1 MNSTDSNSTNSTEE
15 DPTVHIDLNEEEAPP
30 STDAEKDT
38 TDAAETAE
46 AGAEEDVPSA
56 GEDEL

>member
-15 DPTVHIDLNEEEAPP
+15 DPTVHIDLNEEAPP

-38 TDAAETAE
+38 AGAAETAE